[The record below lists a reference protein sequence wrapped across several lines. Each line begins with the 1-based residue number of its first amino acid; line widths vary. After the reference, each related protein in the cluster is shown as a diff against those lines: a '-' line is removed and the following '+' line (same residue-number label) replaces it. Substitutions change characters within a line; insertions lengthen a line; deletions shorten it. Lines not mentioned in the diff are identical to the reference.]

1 MKKRDTKIAAVLASA
16 VLLLVIA
23 VVSSCTFKQP
33 ATPVWDVNLIVPLFD
48 ETYTMGDFADDSEF
62 INVNNGDVEFSF
74 SQNIESQQVGDK
86 LKLSGTSYT
95 IDPAM
100 FGEIAA
106 TIEFPLDSILLTEA
120 VIKSGSVKIRVTN
133 PNSFGAHVNLSIYKF
148 GLDANDS
155 LFVEKEISAN
165 ANNEQIDYIDLS
177 GKMFSPDTL
186 NGLNRIS
193 FSAHLTRT
201 TSGNYNPLTI
211 TIEFSDLVFTSISG
225 IIKRIRVTLDPME
238 TEITIPEELEGFQVG
253 EVNISLNLQGFPFRI
268 ITDFAL
274 ETLESVT
281 GNLKNL
287 VINDTIPPTQGTE
300 GYTISLPAN
309 EVTDF
314 INCLPT
320 KIRVTGLLEINDREN
335 VATVYDTTSVR
346 GDADFRVPLEVKYPD
361 LSNKSKLT
369 EMELDD
375 DAHDTIKEIRKR
387 LNFGTLNLKV
397 HNHLP
402 LGVDTVQVCF
412 AADSN
417 KVFSS
422 PDLSR
427 MIKINPGVI
436 SGDPGTVQDS
446 VVTNN
451 NITITGDD
459 LLLFEQNQYVYYG
472 IKYFFSGTDN
482 KFIKI
487 RSDDYI
493 RIISWITAQVNA
505 DFSDDNGEGGES

>member
-1 MKKRDTKIAAVLASA
+1 
-16 VLLLVIA
+16 
-23 VVSSCTFKQP
+23 
-33 ATPVWDVNLIVPLFD
+33 
-48 ETYTMGDFADDSEF
+48 
-62 INVNNGDVEFSF
+62 
-74 SQNIESQQVGDK
+74 
-86 LKLSGTSYT
+86 
-95 IDPAM
+95 
-100 FGEIAA
+100 
-106 TIEFPLDSILLTEA
+106 
-120 VIKSGSVKIRVTN
+120 
-133 PNSFGAHVNLSIYKF
+133 
-148 GLDANDS
+148 
-155 LFVEKEISAN
+155 
-165 ANNEQIDYIDLS
+165 
-177 GKMFSPDTL
+177 
-186 NGLNRIS
+186 
-193 FSAHLTRT
+193 
-201 TSGNYNPLTI
+201 
-211 TIEFSDLVFTSISG
+211 
-225 IIKRIRVTLDPME
+225 
-238 TEITIPEELEGFQVG
+238 LEGFQVG
-253 EVNISLNLQGFPFRI
+253 EVNVALNLQGFPFRI
-268 ITDFAL
+268 ITDFTL

-300 GYTISLPAN
+300 GYTISLPTN

-346 GDADFRVPLEVKYPD
+346 GDADFRVPLEVKYPG

-375 DAHDTIKEIRKR
+375 EAHDTIKEIRKR
-387 LNFGTLNLKV
+387 LNSGTLNLKV
-397 HNHLP
+397 YNHLP
-402 LGVDTVQVCF
+402 IGIDTVQVCF

-451 NITITGDD
+451 HITITGND

-472 IKYFFSGTDN
+472 IKYFFPGTN
-482 KFIKI
+482 NEFIKI

-493 RIISWITAQVNA
+493 RIVSWITAQVNA
-505 DFSDDNGEGGES
+505 DFSDDNGEGGGS